1 LGVAVDSV
9 RDILARKG
17 KEMVSV
23 TPAATVL
30 EAARHMNARG
40 TGSVLVLEGGQL
52 VGIFTERDVLRRVV
66 AERRDPATT
75 AVRDVMT
82 TSLITCKPETPVGEC
97 AAVMTQRRIRHLPVV
112 GPDGLCG
119 LVTTGDVLAF
129 QFAEQEATLKHLSS
143 YFYDT
148 R

>member
-1 LGVAVDSV
+1 MDSV
-9 RDILARKG
+9 RDLLARKG
-17 KEMVSV
+17 SDIVAVGPGAS
-23 TPAATVL
+23 VL
-30 EAARHMNARG
+30 EAAQLMNARG
-40 TGSVLVLEGGQL
+40 TGSVLVLEANKP

-66 AERRDPATT
+66 AERRDPSTT

-82 TSLITCKPETPVGEC
+82 TALITCKPDTPIAEC

-112 GPDGLCG
+112 GPEGLRG
-119 LVTTGDVLAF
+119 LVTSGDVLAF

-143 YFYDT
+143 YFYDV

>member
-1 LGVAVDSV
+1 MDAV

-17 KEMVSV
+17 SELVSV
-23 TPAATVL
+23 APTATVL
-30 EAARHMNARG
+30 DAAALMNTRG
-40 TGSVLVLEGGQL
+40 TGSVLVLEGKQL

-66 AERRDPATT
+66 AEQRDPSTT
-75 AVRDVMT
+75 VVRDVMT
-82 TSLITCKPETPVGEC
+82 TSLMTCTPATPVEQC

-119 LVTTGDVLAF
+119 LVTSGDVLAF
-129 QFAEQEATLKHLSS
+129 QFAETEATLKHLSS
-143 YFYDT
+143 YFYDA

>member
-1 LGVAVDSV
+1 MDSV
-9 RDILARKG
+9 RDLLARKG
-17 KEMVSV
+17 SDIVSV
-23 TPAATVL
+23 APGATVL
-30 EAARHMNARG
+30 EAAQLMNARG
-40 TGSVLVLEGGQL
+40 TGSVLVLEGKRP

-66 AERRDPATT
+66 AEQRDPSTT
-75 AVRDVMT
+75 PVRDVMT
-82 TSLITCKPETPVGEC
+82 TSLITCKPETPVAEC

-119 LVTTGDVLAF
+119 LVTSGDVLAF

-143 YFYDT
+143 YFYDM

>member
-1 LGVAVDSV
+1 MESV
-9 RDILARKG
+9 RHILARKG
-17 KEMVSV
+17 SDIVAV
-23 TPAATVL
+23 FPRATVL
-30 EAARHMNARG
+30 EAARLMNARG

-66 AERRDPATT
+66 AEQRDPATT
-75 AVRDVMT
+75 PVRDVMT
-82 TSLITCKPETPVGEC
+82 TSLITCKPDAPVEEC

-119 LVTTGDVLAF
+119 LITSGDVLAF

-143 YFYDT
+143 YFYDA

>member
-1 LGVAVDSV
+1 MDTV

-17 KEMVSV
+17 SQIVSV
-23 TPAATVL
+23 APATMVL
-30 EAARHMNARG
+30 DAAQLMNTRG
-40 TGSVLVLEGGQL
+40 TGSVLVLDGKQL
-52 VGIFTERDVLRRVV
+52 LGIFTERDVLRRVV
-66 AERRDPATT
+66 AEQRDPSTT

-82 TSLITCKPETPVGEC
+82 TALITCAPATPLEEC

-112 GPDGLCG
+112 GSDGLCG
-119 LVTTGDVLAF
+119 LVTSGDVLAF

-143 YFYDT
+143 YFYDA